1 MNHGVSS
8 LWHPKHTGTYRTH
21 PAQERD
27 TTVGKGFE
35 MKAFLRVVWHP
46 LRYLLRFARFRRF
59 APVWLVATLLLWA
72 GTVEL
77 LNRVGW
83 IGAVTVL
90 NDLIVVRVVIAL
102 VEALVG
108 ATFRRSS
115 TSAVAAS
122 FDDVSFAPKAP
133 SVPMYVT
140 AHGVTPTPV
149 GDEWTTAT
157 KLIS

>member
-1 MNHGVSS
+1 
-8 LWHPKHTGTYRTH
+8 
-21 PAQERD
+21 
-27 TTVGKGFE
+27 

-46 LRYLLRFARFRRF
+46 LRYLLRFAWFRRF

-72 GTVEL
+72 CTVEL
-77 LNRVGW
+77 VTRIGW
-83 IGAVTVL
+83 LGAVTAL
-90 NDLIVVRVVIAL
+90 NDLIVVRLAIAL

-108 ATFRRSS
+108 TTFRRSA
-115 TSAVAAS
+115 TSAVPAS
-122 FDDVSFAPKAP
+122 FDDAPFAPKA

>member
-1 MNHGVSS
+1 
-8 LWHPKHTGTYRTH
+8 
-21 PAQERD
+21 
-27 TTVGKGFE
+27 
-35 MKAFLRVVWHP
+35 
-46 LRYLLRFARFRRF
+46 
-59 APVWLVATLLLWA
+59 
-72 GTVEL
+72 VEL
-77 LNRVGW
+77 LNRIGW
-83 IGAVTVL
+83 LGAVTVL

-108 ATFRRSS
+108 ATFSKS
-115 TSAVAAS
+115 ATPAVAAS
-122 FDDVSFAPKAP
+122 FDDAPFAPEGP